1 MDLDMIVRLVQMQ
14 MYTNNFESRR
24 SEESGMGTSTS
35 NFALILA
42 ALMDSNN
49 ASSRAGQTGRRISS
63 PGAGM
68 LEPLKTAGQRHYPNP
83 AAGPVSVSSN
93 TGLDHIL
100 ESTAKK
106 FGIDP
111 GLLKAVAKVESDF
124 NPFAVS
130 KAGAMGLMQLMP
142 GTAASLGVENPF
154 DATENVEGGARY
166 LRSLMDRY
174 GGDAKLA
181 LAAYNAGP
189 GAVDRHGGVP
199 PYRETTSYL
208 NKINNIFRIF

>member
-1 MDLDMIVRLVQMQ
+1 MELDMMVRLVQMQ

-24 SEESGMGTSTS
+24 SEESGIGSS
-35 NFALILA
+35 SSFALILA
-42 ALMDSNN
+42 ALMDSNK
-49 ASSRAGQTGRRISS
+49 AGSGAGQAVRRVAS
-63 PGAGM
+63 PGARM
-68 LEPLKTAGQRHYPNP
+68 PEPLKTVAPRQFRTPPAGS
-83 AAGPVSVSSN
+83 ASVSSK

-106 FGIDP
+106 YGIEP

-130 KAGAMGLMQLMP
+130 KSGAMGLMQLMP

-154 DATENVEGGARY
+154 DAIENVEGGARY

-174 GGDAKLA
+174 GGDARLA

-208 NKINNIFRIF
+208 NKINNLFRIF

>member
-1 MDLDMIVRLVQMQ
+1 MDLDVMVRLVQMQ
-14 MYTNNFESRR
+14 MYTSNFERR
-24 SEESGMGTSTS
+24 SSEESGIGSTS
-35 NFALILA
+35 NFAVILA
-42 ALMDSNN
+42 ALMDSN
-49 ASSRAGQTGRRISS
+49 SAGSGTGQVVRRV
-63 PGAGM
+63 AGPAARTP
-68 LEPLKTAGQRHYPNP
+68 ESLKTVSPRQFRTPPSGSA
-83 AAGPVSVSSN
+83 SVSSN

-106 FGIDP
+106 FGIEP

-130 KAGAMGLMQLMP
+130 KSGAMGLMQLMP

-154 DATENVEGGARY
+154 NAMENIEGGARY
-166 LRSLMDRY
+166 LKSLMDRY
-174 GGDAKLA
+174 GGDARLA

-199 PYRETTSYL
+199 PYSETTSYL